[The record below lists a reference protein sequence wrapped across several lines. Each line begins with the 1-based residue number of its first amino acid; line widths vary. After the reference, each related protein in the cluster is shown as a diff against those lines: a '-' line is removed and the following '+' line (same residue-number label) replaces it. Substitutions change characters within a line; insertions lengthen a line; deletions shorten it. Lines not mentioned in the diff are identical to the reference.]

1 MTLSLGPARLAAL
14 ETDDSA
20 HSLNW
25 LTHGASSAGPGRVSS
40 RGPGP
45 GPGRAESSTERRV
58 SRRYSRLQVR
68 VKAYTRAGPGLTGT
82 ILIWVRAAMAERRAA
97 CAHSRHGLGDLSI
110 TVPTLP
116 SEWQREPIPHPSFRA
131 RAQAPAPVDNGSGG
145 LRPGRGLA
153 VYSDNRRFWWE
164 KRSEGPR
171 HVLNTNWWWR
181 RALWTWLELKYRV
194 LSPLSARRGNFL

>member
-40 RGPGP
+40 RGP

-82 ILIWVRAAMAERRAA
+82 ILIWVRAAMAERRAGGSDGTDWGT
-97 CAHSRHGLGDLSI
+97 CLSLCQPSLQSDSENPSLI
-110 TVPTLP
+110 HP
-116 SEWQREPIPHPSFRA
+116 SE
-131 RAQAPAPVDNGSGG
+131 
-145 LRPGRGLA
+145 L
-153 VYSDNRRFWWE
+153 
-164 KRSEGPR
+164 GPR
-171 HVLNTNWWWR
+171 LRLRWTMAPEGWGQGEDWLSTLTIGDSDGR
-181 RALWTWLELKYRV
+181 REV
-194 LSPLSARRGNFL
+194 RGPDTF